1 MTKRIVVIDDSPTV
15 RKTMEMVFLR
25 AGFFVTSYA
34 SGIEARRAFV
44 GGYHDALPDVIFVD
58 LEMPY
63 LDGCETI
70 RWLRSYPP
78 LAATTIILIS
88 GHESVGARV
97 KGRLAGAQ
105 AYLVKPFTPQ
115 ELLQITH
122 SSLRL
127 SMVCQ
132 SG

>member
-1 MTKRIVVIDDSPTV
+1 MVKRIVVIDDSPTV

-25 AGFFVTSYA
+25 EGFSVTSYA
-34 SGIEARRAFV
+34 SGMEALRALI
-44 GGYHDALPDVIFVD
+44 GGCHDASPDIIFVD
-58 LEMPY
+58 LEVPH
-63 LDGCETI
+63 LDGYETT

-88 GHESVGARV
+88 GYESIGARV

-115 ELLQITH
+115 ELLQVINA
-122 SSLRL
+122 SLRL
-127 SMVCQ
+127 SVTC
-132 SG
+132 SPG